1 MAVKQFGEDSDS
13 AFGRDVGKSDQP
25 EMGNIFREKDPA
37 EIGVDGDEHASFLGS
52 PFQEHPVT
60 WVCSSLPRLDHV
72 VAPIAKPLG
81 KPSPD
86 APIDQKPH
94 P

>member
-1 MAVKQFGEDSDS
+1 MAVKQFGENSDS
-13 AFGRDVGKSDQP
+13 AFGRNVGKPDQP
-25 EMGNIFREKDPA
+25 AMGNIFRENDPA
-37 EIGVDGDEHASFLGS
+37 EIGVDGDEDASFLGS

-72 VAPIAKPLG
+72 VAPIPKPLG
-81 KPSPD
+81 KPSPG